1 MALDIIRKLAFGF
14 TAALGFAAATNYIP
28 GLTDAQGKAFG
39 IFALDIFDD
48 LLHLASAAWAGVAGW
63 MSRRASETFFRTFGP
78 LYLADGVMGLFTG
91 VGYLDLGI
99 LQYGVQP
106 SSILQNIPPNVP
118 HLLLGG
124 VATWAGYV
132 LARKASA

>member
-1 MALDIIRKLAFGF
+1 MDIIRKLAFGF
-14 TAALGFAAATNYIP
+14 MAALGVAAATNYIP

-63 MSRRASETFFRTFGP
+63 MSRRAAEIFFRTFGP
-78 LYLADGVMGLFTG
+78 LYLGDGVMGLFTG

-99 LQYGVQP
+99 LQYGVQ
-106 SSILQNIPPNVP
+106 STSMLQNIPPNVP
-118 HLLLGG
+118 HLVLGG
-124 VATWAGYV
+124 IATWAGYF
-132 LARKASA
+132 LARKTA

>member
-1 MALDIIRKLAFGF
+1 MDIIRKLAFGF
-14 TAALGFAAATNYIP
+14 MVALAVAAATNYIP

-39 IFALDIFDD
+39 IFALDLFDD

-99 LQYGVQP
+99 VQFGVQ
-106 SSILQNIPPNVP
+106 STTMLQNIPPNVP
-118 HLLLGG
+118 HLVLGG
-124 VATWAGYV
+124 IATWAGYV
-132 LARKASA
+132 LSRKVA

>member
-1 MALDIIRKLAFGF
+1 MDIIRKLAFGYMV
-14 TAALGFAAATNYIP
+14 ALLLAAATNYIP

-39 IFALDIFDD
+39 IFALDIYDD
-48 LLHLASAAWAGVAGW
+48 LLHLASATWAGVSAW

-106 SSILQNIPPNVP
+106 TSILQNIPPNVP
-118 HLLLGG
+118 HLVLGG
-124 VATWAGYV
+124 LATWAGYI
-132 LARKASA
+132 LARRASA

>member
-1 MALDIIRKLAFGF
+1 MDSIRKLAFGF
-14 TAALGFAAATNYIP
+14 MAALGIAAATNYIP

-48 LLHLASAAWAGVAGW
+48 LLHLASATWAGVAGW
-63 MSRRASETFFRTFGP
+63 MSRRAAETFFRTFGP

-99 LQYGVQP
+99 VQFGVQ
-106 SSILQNIPPNVP
+106 STSILQNIPPNVP
-118 HLLLGG
+118 HLVLGG
-124 VATWAGYV
+124 LATFAGYS
-132 LARKASA
+132 LARKVAA

>member
-1 MALDIIRKLAFGF
+1 MDLIRIL
-14 TAALGFAAATNYIP
+14 ALGYMVALAIAAATNYIP

-39 IFALDIFDD
+39 IFELDIFDD
-48 LLHLASAAWAGVAGW
+48 LLHLASATWAGVSGYL
-63 MSRRASETFFRTFGP
+63 SRRASDIFFRTFGP

-99 LQYGVQP
+99 IQYGIQ
-106 SSILQNIPPNVP
+106 STSIIQNIPPNVP

-124 VATWAGYV
+124 FATFAGYV
-132 LARKASA
+132 LSRRVPA